1 MDNWDDLRF
10 FLVAARS
17 GSLTAAGR
25 ALAVD
30 TATVGRRIAR
40 LETRLRATLLVR
52 SASGIETTT
61 AGARLLQSAADAENA
76 MKSALAEATRD
87 SAGGTVRISAA
98 EGFGTAIVAPALPGL
113 RAKRPGLEIEM
124 AANPGFLSPATRE
137 VDIAITLS
145 PSKDAR
151 LQAEPLSDYQL
162 ALYAAPGFIARHGEM
177 RSVAD
182 LGGADIVGY
191 VDDFIYAPELRYLD
205 EIGISRRPAL
215 ASSSIRA
222 QREMIAAE
230 GGVGVLPCFLADG
243 LVRVCRREALLTRRF
258 WLNTHRDIAFTARI
272 KAVKAWIR
280 KLARDQRAVLLPYPA

>member
-25 ALAVD
+25 ELAVD

-40 LETRLRATLLVR
+40 LETRLRATLIVR
-52 SASGIETTT
+52 AASGIEMTA
-61 AGARLLQSAADAENA
+61 AGARLLQTASDAESA
-76 MKSALAEATRD
+76 MRAAFAGAARD
-87 SAGGTVRISAA
+87 HAGGTVRMSAA
-98 EGFGTAIVAPALPGL
+98 EGFGTAIIAPALPGV
-113 RAKRPGLEIEM
+113 RARRPGLEIEL

-145 PSKDAR
+145 PSQDAR
-151 LQAEPLSDYQL
+151 LQAEPLTDYQL

-177 RSVAD
+177 RTVAD
-182 LGGADIVGY
+182 LGGVDIVGY

-243 LVRVCRREALLTRRF
+243 LVRVCRREALLTRRW
-258 WLNTHRDIAFTARI
+258 WLNTHRDIADTARI
-272 KAVKAWIR
+272 KAVKSWIR
-280 KLARDQRAVLLPYPA
+280 KLAREQRHVLMPFPG

>member
-25 ALAVD
+25 ELAVD

-40 LETRLRATLLVR
+40 LETRLRATLIVR
-52 SASGIETTT
+52 AASGIEMTA
-61 AGARLLQSAADAENA
+61 AGARLLQTASDAESA
-76 MKSALAEATRD
+76 MRAAFAGAARD
-87 SAGGTVRISAA
+87 HAGGTVRMSAA
-98 EGFGTAIVAPALPGL
+98 EGFGTAIIAPALPGL
-113 RAKRPGLEIEM
+113 RARRPGLEIEL

-145 PSKDAR
+145 PSQDAR
-151 LQAEPLSDYQL
+151 LQAEPLTDYQL

-177 RSVAD
+177 RTVAD
-182 LGGADIVGY
+182 LGGVDIVGY

-230 GGVGVLPCFLADG
+230 GGVGVLPCFLAEG
-243 LVRVCRREALLTRRF
+243 LVRVCRREALLTRRW
-258 WLNTHRDIAFTARI
+258 WLNTHRDIADTARI
-272 KAVKAWIR
+272 KAVKSWIR
-280 KLARDQRAVLLPYPA
+280 KLAREQRHVLMPFPG

>member
-1 MDNWDDLRF
+1 MDNWDDLRV

-25 ALAVD
+25 ELGVD

-40 LETRLRATLLVR
+40 LETRLRATLVVR
-52 SASGIETTT
+52 TASGIETTA
-61 AGARLLQSAADAENA
+61 AGARLMQSAADAELTLRTA
-76 MKSALAEATRD
+76 FAGAARD

-113 RAKRPGLEIEM
+113 RARRPGLEIEL

-145 PSKDAR
+145 PAKDAR
-151 LQAEPLSDYQL
+151 LLAEPLTDYQL
-162 ALYAAPGFIARHGEM
+162 ALYAAPGLVARHGEM
-177 RSVAD
+177 RTVAD
-182 LGGADIVGY
+182 LGAVDIVGY

-205 EIGISRRPAL
+205 EIGITRRPAL

-222 QREMIAAE
+222 QREIIAAE

-243 LVRVCRREALLTRRF
+243 LVRVCRREALLTRRW
-258 WLNTHRDIAFTARI
+258 WLNTHCDIAETARI
-272 KAVKAWIR
+272 KAVKSWVR
-280 KLARDQRAVLLPYPA
+280 KLARDQRSALMPFAA

>member
-25 ALAVD
+25 ELAVD

-40 LETRLRATLLVR
+40 LETRLRATLIVR
-52 SASGIETTT
+52 AASGIEMTA
-61 AGARLLQSAADAENA
+61 AGARLLQTASDAESA
-76 MKSALAEATRD
+76 MRAAFAGAARD
-87 SAGGTVRISAA
+87 HAGGTVRMSAA
-98 EGFGTAIVAPALPGL
+98 EGFGTAIIAPALPGV
-113 RAKRPGLEIEM
+113 RARRPGLEIEL

-137 VDIAITLS
+137 VGIAITLS
-145 PSKDAR
+145 PSQDAR
-151 LQAEPLSDYQL
+151 LQAEPLTDYQL

-177 RSVAD
+177 RTVAD
-182 LGGADIVGY
+182 LGGVDIVGY

-243 LVRVCRREALLTRRF
+243 LVRVCRREALLTRRW
-258 WLNTHRDIAFTARI
+258 WLNTHRDIADTARI
-272 KAVKAWIR
+272 KAVKSWIR
-280 KLARDQRAVLLPYPA
+280 KLAREQRHVLMPFPG

>member
-1 MDNWDDLRF
+1 MDNWDDLRV

-25 ALAVD
+25 ELGVD

-40 LETRLRATLLVR
+40 LETRLRATLVVR
-52 SASGIETTT
+52 TASGIETTA
-61 AGARLLQSAADAENA
+61 AGARLMQSAADAELTLRTA
-76 MKSALAEATRD
+76 FAGAARD

-113 RAKRPGLEIEM
+113 RARRPGLEIEL

-145 PSKDAR
+145 PAKDAR
-151 LQAEPLSDYQL
+151 LLAEPLTDYQL
-162 ALYAAPGFIARHGEM
+162 ALYAAPGLVARHGEM
-177 RSVAD
+177 RTVAD
-182 LGGADIVGY
+182 LGAVDIVGY

-205 EIGISRRPAL
+205 EIGITRRPAL

-222 QREMIAAE
+222 QREIIAAE

-243 LVRVCRREALLTRRF
+243 LVRVCRREALLTRRW
-258 WLNTHRDIAFTARI
+258 WLNTHRDIAETARI
-272 KAVKAWIR
+272 KAVKSWVR
-280 KLARDQRAVLLPYPA
+280 KLARDQRSALMPFAA